1 MCGLFNDFLPHF
13 SNLAKHRLI
22 KDVLCPLCNNP
33 LKDANQLN
41 QTFQALWSRRNK
53 LVHEGQKGSVQDILG
68 FIHGY
73 MQELNQTQNPFHSMK
88 PMMKDLW

>member
-41 QTFQALWSRRNK
+41 QTFQVLQQLWK
-53 LVHEGQKGSVQDILG
+53 HLYILS
-68 FIHGY
+68 
-73 MQELNQTQNPFHSMK
+73 TQRMDSSNYK
-88 PMMKDLW
+88 YWLA